1 MRFLPYIN
9 MKGGDSMA
17 KKLNERQR
25 KLAENLAK
33 GMSELQAYIQAG
45 FNDKWAEKNASTH
58 IKKLRNNKE
67 FSKYFDSLLA
77 PERNKRI
84 KSVDDVQEFWASVLD
99 DPDASYQD
107 KLKASEYIAKSRGMF
122 VNQQKVEL
130 SGGLPVFIRDDV
142 NE

>member
-1 MRFLPYIN
+1 
-9 MKGGDSMA
+9 MA
-17 KKLNERQR
+17 KKLNEKQR

-45 FNDKWAEKNASTH
+45 YSNKWAESNSSRH
-58 IKKLRNNKE
+58 VRKLRNNTE
-67 FSKYFDSLLA
+67 FAAYLDSLLA

-99 DPDASYQD
+99 DPEASYQD

-122 VNQQKVEL
+122 VNQQKVEV